1 MPCRPSCLTT
11 DRPHPARSRPP
22 GNPSTP
28 PHEPLKDACQLTE
41 IRFRLDMQD
50 EVEEWLIDLSSM
62 MLTILLRYL
71 AITSSRLSGL
81 RGSPLA
87 CVIAASSPRPS
98 ARVTSTRAGH
108 AAGCS
113 WPKLLLLRRTVVQ
126 SAPGHEGGLSVG
138 FGLCGGATIARCH
151 RIPAQVPDAPYGF
164 RRHALSV
171 IDAGVIDVTH
181 PPNRPRM

>member
-87 CVIAASSPRPS
+87 CVTAASSLRPS

-113 WPKLLLLRRTVVQ
+113 WPKLLLLRRTRG
-126 SAPGHEGGLSVG
+126 SIRAGSRRWPVG
-138 FGLCGGATIARCH
+138 WVWLMRRCDD
-151 RIPAQVPDAPYGF
+151 RAM
-164 RRHALSV
+164 
-171 IDAGVIDVTH
+171 
-181 PPNRPRM
+181 PPNSSASTGCAVRLSASCAQRHRRGSH